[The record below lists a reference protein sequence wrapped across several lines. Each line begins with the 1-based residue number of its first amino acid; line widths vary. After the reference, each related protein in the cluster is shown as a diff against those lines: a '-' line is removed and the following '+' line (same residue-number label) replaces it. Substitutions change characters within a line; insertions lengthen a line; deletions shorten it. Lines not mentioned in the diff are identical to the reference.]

1 MSRAWDGWEKDASD
15 NGSSRGEGAASHRAR
30 VESAEEA
37 RVLSAPTQ
45 FGAFGS
51 HRRLAQV
58 PQGDDATVSAS
69 CDLYH
74 HSASRGHTSLTLLRP
89 PPLARWG

>member
-37 RVLSAPTQ
+37 RVRVVSGGWLKVMAEARVVTQ
-45 FGAFGS
+45 LEVTKCRFRRFGGAK
-51 HRRLAQV
+51 Q
-58 PQGDDATVSAS
+58 Q
-69 CDLYH
+69 
-74 HSASRGHTSLTLLRP
+74 
-89 PPLARWG
+89 